1 MAAGREVGE
10 GIDRLQWAVRGLGL
24 AGDERVLEIGPGHGV
39 AITHVC
45 EILTS
50 GAIVAVER
58 SAKMVA
64 AAKSRNSDF
73 VDAGKVTIIEG
84 TVSDLDPAVHS
95 FDRVLAARVR
105 HFISDPELVLGPLAP
120 LMAPGGE
127 LHVVFDSP
135 SGMGLEETGDSIA
148 RPLDAHGF
156 RLERIEIERTP
167 EFAAGRVV
175 ATCSPG

>member
-1 MAAGREVGE
+1 M
-10 GIDRLQWAVRGLGL
+10 
-24 AGDERVLEIGPGHGV
+24 
-39 AITHVC
+39 
-45 EILTS
+45 
-50 GAIVAVER
+50 
-58 SAKMVA
+58 
-64 AAKSRNSDF
+64 
-73 VDAGKVTIIEG
+73 
-84 TVSDLDPAVHS
+84 
-95 FDRVLAARVR
+95 
-105 HFISDPELVLGPLAP
+105 
-120 LMAPGGE
+120 MAPGGE